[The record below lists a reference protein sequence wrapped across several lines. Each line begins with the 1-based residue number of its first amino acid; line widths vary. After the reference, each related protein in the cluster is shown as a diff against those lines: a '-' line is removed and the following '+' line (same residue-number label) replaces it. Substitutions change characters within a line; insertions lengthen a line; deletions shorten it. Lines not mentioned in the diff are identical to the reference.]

1 MDYLVFETT
10 PLQTLIALL
19 LLFPLACFAQ
29 SGTTA
34 SQLAEADD
42 ARSASKWDLAMDAYQ
57 RARAAAQSAGDAK
70 SEAAAL
76 AGMAETEFGRSHD
89 DLALKWANESLGIAE
104 RLGDRRA
111 ILAALRTVGYVQYRR
126 GQLRESKQTAERG
139 LALQEEIGDRNGIA
153 IGLNNLGNAWRNLG
167 DKLVAIDYL
176 SRAEAEFAA
185 LGNLRSRAVVLNNIG
200 LSYSDLGDYERG
212 LEFSRKGLALSE
224 AVKDDVH
231 IGTTMNAIAVTEM
244 YRGNYRESLRIY
256 QKALEADRRS
266 GYDWAV
272 AEVTNNIGMV
282 YHAQQNHEQAI
293 AYFQQ
298 TMELNRAVGNKSLD
312 AEAHKNLGI
321 EILALNRPAEAVLQF
336 RQSMKLSVESAS
348 RSLESEAYR
357 GLGAALSRLNR
368 VVEAE
373 AELQKAAEIQ
383 REIRDFPN
391 LAQTYAELSHLR
403 LKHGRV
409 EEALAQA
416 RQSIQLLSTIDRPET
431 LWQAQLAAGRALE
444 RLGRNEEAAKEFEA
458 SMTTIESLRT
468 RVAGP
473 PTALPIY
480 FADKLEPYQERVS
493 LALVAGKTDDALRFA
508 EQSKS
513 RALDDILRSGRT
525 DLDKSLT
532 PAERQAERR
541 LQNRLAAFNI
551 QISNQPDQPEDAHLK
566 SERDRARRELEAL
579 QSDLYAAHPKIAF
592 QRGES
597 QPMSASDITQL
608 AADTG
613 AVILDYFVTPR
624 NAYVFV
630 IRHGVSTH
638 VVSLGATQSALSAKA
653 VEFHRQL
660 AAHDLNYA
668 ASAQELYRLL
678 LAPVAHHLAGRK
690 SAVILPDGP
699 LWDVA
704 FHALQPSARHFLI
717 EQTAVSYAPSLAVL
731 RETMRLARDRRATP
745 AVRELLA
752 LGNPAGQEPL
762 PEAERQVREIEKLY
776 GPEQSR
782 ILTGEAASQ
791 SRLKAEAGNYRVL
804 HLASHAVLDGANPMY
819 SYALLA
825 RSGSDAGMLEA
836 RELMQ
841 FNLKAE
847 LLVLSACETARGR
860 ALGGEGI
867 NGMLWAAFVAGAPTT
882 LASLWRVESASTSDL
897 MIAFHRNW
905 LEARRSKDP
914 GAKAASLQKAALALI
929 AGGKYSHPFYWAG
942 FILIG
947 SPL

>member
-29 SGTTA
+29 SGTIA
-34 SQLAEADD
+34 NQLVEADD

-89 DLALKWANESLGIAE
+89 DLALKWANESLEIAE
-104 RLGDRRA
+104 HLGDPRA

-153 IGLNNLGNAWRNLG
+153 VGLNNLGNAWRNLG

-185 LGNLRSRAVVLNNIG
+185 LGNGRSRAVVLNNIG

-212 LEFSRKGLALSE
+212 LEFSHKGLALSE

-298 TMELNRAVGNKSLD
+298 TMGLNRAVGNKSLD
-312 AEAHKNLGI
+312 AEAHKNLGV

-336 RQSMKLSVESAS
+336 RQSIKLSVESAS
-348 RSLESEAYR
+348 RSLESEAHR

-368 VVEAE
+368 VAEAE

-391 LAQTYAELSHLR
+391 LAQTYAELSRLR
-403 LKHGRV
+403 LKRGRV

-416 RQSIQLLSTIDRPET
+416 RESIQLLSAIDRPET
-431 LWQAQLAAGRALE
+431 LWQAQLAVGRALQ
-444 RLGRNEEAAKEFEA
+444 RLGRNDEAAQEFEV

-480 FADKLEPYQERVS
+480 FADKLEPYQERVA

-541 LQNRLAAFNI
+541 LQNRMAACNI
-551 QISNQPDQPEDAHLK
+551 QISNQPEDAHLK

-579 QSDLYAAHPKIAF
+579 QSDLYAAHPEIAF

-597 QPMSASDITQL
+597 QPMSASEITQL

-630 IRHGVSTH
+630 IRRGVSTR
-638 VVSLGATQSALSAKA
+638 VVSLGAVQSVLSAKA
-653 VEFHRQL
+653 AEFHRQL

-678 LAPVAHHLAGRK
+678 LAPVARDLAGRQ

-704 FHALQPSARHFLI
+704 FHALQPSPGHFLI
-717 EQTAVSYAPSLAVL
+717 EQTTISYAPSLSVL
-731 RETMRLARDRRATP
+731 RETMRLARDRRTSP
-745 AVRELLA
+745 AGRELLA

-776 GPEQSR
+776 GPEKSR

-860 ALGGEGI
+860 APGGEGI

-882 LASLWRVESASTSDL
+882 LASLWRVESVSTSDL
-897 MIAFHRNW
+897 MIGFHRNW
-905 LEARRSKDP
+905 LEGRRSKDP
-914 GAKAASLQKAALALI
+914 GAKAASLRKAALALI

-947 SPL
+947 SPV